1 MTDEELKS
9 IDDLVVDLRKMAQAI
24 YMACDTEVAADVSL
38 KTNKACRLINRLTQ
52 ANINLKHELNEG

>member
-9 IDDLVVDLRKMAQAI
+9 IDDLVIDLRKMAQAI

-52 ANINLKHELNEG
+52 ANINLNHELSEG

>member
-9 IDDLVVDLRKMAQAI
+9 IDDLVTDLRKMAQYI

>member
-9 IDDLVVDLRKMAQAI
+9 IDDLVIDLRKMTQAI
-24 YMACDTEVAADVSL
+24 YLACDTEVAADVSL